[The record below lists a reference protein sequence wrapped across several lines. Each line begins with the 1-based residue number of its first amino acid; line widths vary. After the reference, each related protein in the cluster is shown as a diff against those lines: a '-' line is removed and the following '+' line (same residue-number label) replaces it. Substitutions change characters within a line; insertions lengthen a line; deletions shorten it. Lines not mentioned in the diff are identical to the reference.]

1 VIGSFGGPCVARKTK
16 SKGNDAKTATIVDL
30 AAFDIRDDDLPDK
43 IDEGALASG
52 GFPYPDKFDRDAYDD
67 LLPKLQIELLKL
79 QTWAIAEKRRV
90 VVVFE
95 GRDGAGKGGA
105 IARFTQH
112 MNPRTARVVAL
123 SKPTDAERGQW
134 YFQRYA
140 AHMPTAGEIVLFD
153 RSWYNRAMVEP
164 VNGFCT
170 PEQTEIF
177 LREAPAFERML
188 VRDGV
193 HLVKIFLDIG
203 REMQLKRL
211 WKRHHD
217 PLKRWK
223 LSPIDYGAAKQ
234 WEAYSA
240 AIERMFTAT
249 HVDEAPW
256 TVIMGN
262 DKLRAR
268 ISALRLVLARIDYA
282 EKSKKVVGTLDRR
295 IVGVGG
301 RFFDQDA

>member
-1 VIGSFGGPCVARKTK
+1 VARKP
-16 SKGNDAKTATIVDL
+16 KGTGGKAASTVDW
-30 AAFDIRDDDLPDK
+30 AAFDIRGEKLPEA
-43 IDEGALASG
+43 IAAGALASG
-52 GFPYPDKFDRDAYDD
+52 GYPYDDKFDEEEYDD
-67 LLPKLQIELLKL
+67 LLPKLQIELLKM
-79 QTWAIAEKRRV
+79 QAWAAAEKQRV

-105 IARFTQH
+105 ISRFTQH

-123 SKPTDAERGQW
+123 TKPTEAERGQW

-140 AHMPTAGEIVLFD
+140 AHIPTAGEIVLFD
-153 RSWYNRAMVEP
+153 RSWYNRAVVEP

-193 HLVKIFLDIG
+193 QLVKIFLDIG

-223 LSPIDYGAAKQ
+223 LSPIDYDAPKQ

-240 AIERMFTAT
+240 AIERMFAAT

-268 ISALRLVLARIDYA
+268 VAALRLVLGRVDYA
-282 EKSKKVVGTLDRR
+282 DKAKKVVGKVDPR

-301 RFFDQDA
+301 RFFDQDES

>member
-1 VIGSFGGPCVARKTK
+1 MARDKKTG
-16 SKGNDAKTATIVDL
+16 KGKAAASNIVDL
-30 AAFDIRDDDLPDK
+30 AAFDIRAEDLPEA
-43 IDEGALASG
+43 IDEGALSSG
-52 GFPYPDKFDRDAYDD
+52 GFPYADKLERDTYDD

-79 QTWAIAEKRRV
+79 QAWAAAERQRI

-95 GRDGAGKGGA
+95 GRDGAGKGGT

-112 MNPRTARVVAL
+112 VNPRHARVIAL
-123 SKPTDAERGQW
+123 SKPTDTERGQW

-140 AHMPTAGEIVLFD
+140 THMPTAGEIVFFD
-153 RSWYNRAMVEP
+153 RSWYNRAVVEP

-170 PEQTEIF
+170 AEQTEIF

-188 VRDGV
+188 ARDGV

-223 LSPIDYGAAKQ
+223 LSPIDYDAPKQ

-240 AIERMFTAT
+240 AIERMFEAT

-268 ISALRLVLARIDYA
+268 IAAMRLVLGRVPY
-282 EKSKKVVGTLDRR
+282 EGKSKKVVGSLDRR
-295 IVGVGG
+295 IVGTGG
-301 RFFDQDA
+301 HFFDQDT